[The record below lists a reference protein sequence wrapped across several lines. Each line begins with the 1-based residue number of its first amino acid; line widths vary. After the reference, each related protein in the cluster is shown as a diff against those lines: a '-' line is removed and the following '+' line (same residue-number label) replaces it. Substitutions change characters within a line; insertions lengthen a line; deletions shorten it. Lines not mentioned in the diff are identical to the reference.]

1 MLEFYHINHPK
12 ARKEHVCDLCGSKIL
27 LGQTYERYSGKYDGN
42 MFDLKYCL
50 NCEKVIDAFL
60 DENDTYNK
68 LLLKGIPKKDILILS
83 AYNVNECDEYSD
95 DNIYDWL
102 REKFCYSC
110 KHGDYD
116 ALDDCT
122 VNKFCCPTILAEI
135 KK

>member
-1 MLEFYHINHPK
+1 MLEFYHVKHSK
-12 ARKEHVCDLCGSKIL
+12 ARKEHVCDLCGSKIR

-83 AYNVNECDEYSD
+83 AYNINECDEYSD

-102 REKFCYSC
+102 REKFCYDC
-110 KHGDYD
+110 KYGDYD
-116 ALDDCT
+116 VLDDCT
-122 VNKFCCPTILAEI
+122 VNKFCCPTILAKI